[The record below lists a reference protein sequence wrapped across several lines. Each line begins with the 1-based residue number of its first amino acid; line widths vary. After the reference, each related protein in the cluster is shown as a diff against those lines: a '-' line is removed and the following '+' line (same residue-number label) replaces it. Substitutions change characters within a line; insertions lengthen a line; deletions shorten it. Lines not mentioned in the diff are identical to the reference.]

1 MRIASLMPAATEMVA
16 AIGHADDLVAV
27 TFECDEPVGIRGR
40 ATVVVD
46 TVLPPGLPP
55 ATIDSVVRDRTAR
68 GLPLYE
74 LDRDALAALSPDLVL
89 TQDLCRVCALPA
101 GALDEARALIGRDAE
116 VLSIDPHT
124 FDEVFAAIIALGTR
138 VGAADRAAAVVGSLR
153 ERLAAVGAAVAGRP
167 RRRVLMLE
175 WIDPPFLPGHWVP
188 ELVRLA
194 GGQPLGGADGGRS
207 VAASWDELIALPA
220 DVVVVAPC
228 GFGLDAAV
236 EQAAVVRDRLPG
248 RPIVAIDSASF
259 VVRPGPRLVDGVEA
273 LAWSLHPGAVPEP
286 APGRVAVLR

>member
-1 MRIASLMPAATEMVA
+1 MRIASLMPAATEIVA

-27 TFECDEPVGIRGR
+27 TFECDEPAGIRDR
-40 ATVVVD
+40 AAVVVD
-46 TVLPPGLPP
+46 TVLPSGLPP
-55 ATIDSVVRDRTAR
+55 ATIDAVVRDRTSR

-74 LDRDALAALSPDLVL
+74 LDRDALVTLSPDLVL

-101 GALDEARALIGRDAE
+101 GALDEARALIGRQAE

-124 FDEVFAAIIALGTR
+124 FDEVFGAITAVGIR

-153 ERLAAVGAAVAGRP
+153 DRLAAVGAAVAGRP
-167 RRRVLMLE
+167 RPRVLMLE
-175 WIDPPFLPGHWVP
+175 WVDPPFLPGHWVP

-194 GGQPLGGADGGRS
+194 GGEPLGGADGGRS
-207 VAASWDELIALPA
+207 VAASWEELTAMPA

-228 GFGLDAAV
+228 GIGLGAAV
-236 EQAAVVRDRLPG
+236 EQAATVRDRLPG
-248 RPIVAIDSASF
+248 RPVVAIDSASF

-273 LAWSLHPGAVPEP
+273 LAWSLHPAAVD
-286 APGRVAVLR
+286 APHTGRVAVLP